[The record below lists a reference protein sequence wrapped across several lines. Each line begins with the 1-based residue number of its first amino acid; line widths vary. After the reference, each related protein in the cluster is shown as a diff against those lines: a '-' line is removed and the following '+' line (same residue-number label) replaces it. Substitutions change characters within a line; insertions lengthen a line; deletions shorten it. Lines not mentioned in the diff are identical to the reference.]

1 MIHGDTKG
9 PNVAA
14 LIVILVFDYFRAQ
27 TLRRTNQLT
36 RLNVALLRQHARL
49 AHISQ
54 LDGLPPIFE
63 KEVHTLDVSVD
74 YVMRVKV
81 KDTQA

>member
-1 MIHGDTKG
+1 MIHGDTKC
-9 PNVAA
+9 PNITA

-27 TLRRTNQLT
+27 TLRRPNQLT
-36 RLNVALLRQHARL
+36 RLNVALLRQNARL
-49 AHISQ
+49 AHVSE

-63 KEVHTLDVSVD
+63 KEVHALDVSVD

-81 KDTQA
+81 KDAQA